1 MKAKILLGLLV
12 INCAFVGIY
21 LAIRP
26 TPVEAE
32 DTEPRAAEQARQQFQ
47 QPMVFNVSDQIEI
60 LRQKEERLKA
70 RELELKELEGQ
81 IQGKIKRLEDIEAA
95 IKSDLAS
102 YRFVS
107 SERVKHLVKIYSSM
121 KPGAAATLMNNL
133 DTDVAV
139 EVFSGHEGRHRRR
152 HPVLHGAGQGRGH
165 HPATRELPERRR
177 RVGEHGR
184 PTGVNRSRVGP
195 DGLIFAPSS
204 FTMA

>member
-1 MKAKILLGLLV
+1 MHTSTRSRHACRSEDKAILLGLLV

-102 YRFVS
+102 YRS
-107 SERVKHLVKIYSSM
+107 S
-121 KPGAAATLMNNL
+121 AAAGETPRQDL
-133 DTDVAV
+133 
-139 EVFSGHEGRHRRR
+139 FS
-152 HPVLHGAGQGRGH
+152 
-165 HPATRELPERRR
+165 
-177 RVGEHGR
+177 
-184 PTGVNRSRVGP
+184 
-195 DGLIFAPSS
+195 
-204 FTMA
+204 